1 MAEAED
7 VVGFHVFRMQRYN
20 KFFIPARG
28 GKGDGITELP
38 CRQRIDGIS
47 PWSRRNL
54 AEKPMES
61 RQDADEISPR
71 SRWSLAE
78 NPVHI
83 AGASTRLSVSTKP
96 ETGVILH

>member
-28 GKGDGITELP
+28 EKEDGKTKLP

-54 AEKPMES
+54 AVEPTES

-71 SRWSLAE
+71 SRWNLADE
-78 NPVHI
+78 TMQYRRSVN
-83 AGASTRLSVSTKP
+83 ANASFYKDGRRC
-96 ETGVILH
+96 